1 MYKINAFL
9 QSTSPITLNPT
20 CLSNITNSRKGIPD
34 YYMRNHTQT
43 QAVDSKTDNINL
55 RKVYTC
61 KAGPCCK
68 NAQNKSNMA
77 APRLTTCQLPPC
89 SNPSFETFVAAR
101 ASVYEGNDKEMSVI
115 DILNDIKT
123 SENKSKGYQEERRL
137 VNTLSKPVV
146 CPKVKFNIEV
156 RYKLKQSGY
165 Q

>member
-1 MYKINAFL
+1 MIKL

-34 YYMRNHTQT
+34 YYVRNNLQT
-43 QAVDSKTDNINL
+43 QAVIDSRTDNINL

-77 APRLTTCQLPPC
+77 APKLTTCQLPPC

-123 SENKSKGYQEERRL
+123 SENKSKSYQEERRN
-137 VNTLSKPVV
+137 VNMNTFSKPVV
-146 CPKVKFNIEV
+146 CPKVRMTISCTFDSLVKVN
-156 RYKLKQSGY
+156 ST
-165 Q
+165 